1 MSAPSI
7 PTRVIIADDHKLF
20 REGLKTLLQRDPGIR
35 VVGEARNGEEAVALS
50 ESLAPDVILMD
61 IEMPIID
68 GIEATRLISQKNLLT
83 KVLMLSNFEED
94 ERVYQAML
102 AGAKGYVVKRIG
114 TTSLIGILKAVQ
126 NNELLVT
133 PYLASLV
140 LREKGQ
146 STDNAKGDGFNLTER
161 EVKILE
167 LLVKG
172 YSNKEISN
180 TIYISVDTVK
190 AHLKHIFDKLGVDCR
205 TKAAVKA
212 IKHNIVPEPQPN
224 N

>member
-1 MSAPSI
+1 MSAPSL
-7 PTRVIIADDHKLF
+7 PTKVIIADDHKLF
-20 REGLKTLLQRDPGIR
+20 REGLKTLLSRDPGIK
-35 VVGEARNGEEAVALS
+35 VIGEARNGEEAVALS
-50 ESLAPDVILMD
+50 ESLTPDIILMD
-61 IEMPIID
+61 IEMPLID
-68 GIEATRLISQKNLLT
+68 GIEATRLITQKNLPT
-83 KVLMLSNFEED
+83 KVIILSNFEED

-133 PYLASLV
+133 PFLASLV
-140 LREKGQ
+140 LRENRRAANKL
-146 STDNAKGDGFNLTER
+146 KGDEFNLTER

-190 AHLKHIFDKLGVDCR
+190 AHLKHIFEKLGVDCR
-205 TKAAVKA
+205 TKAAIKA
-212 IKHNIVPEPQPN
+212 IEHSIVPEPRPSN
-224 N
+224 

>member
-1 MSAPSI
+1 MSAPSL

-50 ESLAPDVILMD
+50 ESLTPDVILMD

-140 LREKGQ
+140 LRENSQ
-146 STDNAKGDGFNLTER
+146 SADKAKGDGFNLTER

>member
-1 MSAPSI
+1 MD
-7 PTRVIIADDHKLF
+7 T
-20 REGLKTLLQRDPGIR
+20 
-35 VVGEARNGEEAVALS
+35 ARRRFLH
-50 ESLAPDVILMD
+50 
-61 IEMPIID
+61 
-68 GIEATRLISQKNLLT
+68 
-83 KVLMLSNFEED
+83 
-94 ERVYQAML
+94 QAML

-140 LREKGQ
+140 LRENSQ
-146 STDNAKGDGFNLTER
+146 SADKAKGDGFNLTER

-212 IKHNIVPEPQPN
+212 IKHNLVPEPQPN